1 MPTPSRTYRRTEAGR
16 KAWDMQNTAVPLD
29 YRRVL
34 GMLGE
39 ERDFDDLLSGL
50 GRYSR
55 EALAELLDELEQQ
68 GLVGSFALDP
78 TDLDFTGRFTR
89 ADLRKNRTQ

>member
-1 MPTPSRTYRRTEAGR
+1 VSPREHPTHA
-16 KAWDMQNTAVPLD
+16 AVPLD

-34 GMLGE
+34 GVLGE
-39 ERDFDDLLSGL
+39 ERDVDGLLSGL

-68 GLVGSFALDP
+68 GLVWSIAPDP
-78 TDLDFTGRFTR
+78 TDLDFTGRFKR